1 MTTDGRFLS
10 DAPGEPRAWRRVAAS
25 VTTALAGLLLLF
37 ALVAPN
43 QLNDL
48 SVWAF
53 VRIPIE
59 GLLGVAIV
67 LMLPPR
73 PRQIAVMLAGT
84 VLGVLTVLKII
95 DMGFFSTLN
104 RPFDPVFD
112 WSFFGPAI
120 DFLSNSIGRTGAVA
134 AGIGAAIL
142 ALGLIMLVPL
152 SAMRLTKLVV
162 AHRMA
167 ATRTIT
173 VLTVIWVIS
182 AAFSLPIASKSAA
195 SLAYAHAVQA
205 NASLKDSD
213 AFAKETA
220 VDQFRDTPP
229 DQLLTALRGKD
240 VVISFVE
247 SYGRVAVEDPVI
259 SPPIDALLDAGTSK
273 LQAAGFGAKSAF
285 LTSSTSGGGSWLAH
299 ATLQSGL
306 YVNNQ
311 KRYNTFTSGD
321 RLTLSSAFR
330 SAGWRTVG
338 IVPQNDQPWPEGDIY
353 NYSKY
358 YEKHNVGYKGKNF
371 FYAAM
376 PDQYTLSAFQR
387 NERSAPDRQPVM
399 AEIDLVSSHTP
410 FVPLPQLI
418 DWNAVGDGSVFG
430 PMADKGQ
437 KPEEVWNDAGK
448 TRTAYGESIQYSL
461 STLISYVQT
470 YGDDNLVLVVLG
482 DHQPAPVVT
491 GDGAGRDVPITIIAK
506 DPTVLDKISGWRW
519 HDGLN
524 PGPQAPVWPMNSFR
538 DQFMTAFGSQPAH
551 PHR

>member
-1 MTTDGRFLS
+1 MTDDGRFLS
-10 DAPGEPRAWRRVAAS
+10 DAATKPRGWRRVVTS
-25 VTTALAGLLLLF
+25 VMTALAALIMVF

-43 QLNDL
+43 QLAGL
-48 SVWAF
+48 SVWSF

-73 PRQIAVMLAGT
+73 PRKIAVLLAGT
-84 VLGVLTVLKII
+84 VLGVLTVLKIV

-120 DFLSNSIGRTGAVA
+120 DFLSNSVGKAGAVA

-142 ALGLIMLVPL
+142 AVGLVAVVPL
-152 SAMRLTKLVV
+152 SAMRMTKLVV

-167 ATRTIT
+167 ATRTIA
-173 VLTVIWVIS
+173 VLTIIWVVS

-195 SLAYAHAVQA
+195 SLAYAHARQA
-205 NASLKDSD
+205 NASLKDSE
-213 AFAKETA
+213 AFAKELA
-220 VDQFRDTPP
+220 VDAFRDTPP
-229 DQLLTALRGKD
+229 DQLLTSLRGKD

-259 SPPIDALLDAGTSK
+259 SPQIDALLDAGTGK
-273 LQAAGFGAKSAF
+273 LKAAGYGAKSAF

-299 ATLQSGL
+299 STLQSGL
-306 YVNNQ
+306 YINNQ
-311 KRYNTFTSGD
+311 KRYNTFTSGN
-321 RLTLSSAFR
+321 RRTISGAFR
-330 SAGWRTVG
+330 DAGWRTVG
-338 IVPQNDQPWPEGDIY
+338 IVPQNDQPWPEGDVY
-353 NYSKY
+353 RHTQY
-358 YEKHNVGYKGKNF
+358 YDKNSVGYKGKNF

-376 PDQYTLSAFQR
+376 PDQYTLAAFER
-387 NERSAPDRQPVM
+387 NERSRPEPIM

-448 TRTAYGESIQYSL
+448 TRNAYGQSIQYSL
-461 STLISYVQT
+461 NTLISYVQT
-470 YGDDNLVLVVLG
+470 YGDDNLVLVFLG

-491 GDGAGRDVPITIIAK
+491 GEGAGRDVPITIVAK
-506 DPTVLDKISGWRW
+506 DPAVLDKISGWGW

-524 PGPQAPVWPMNSFR
+524 PGPQAPVWPMGSFR
-538 DQFMTAFGSQPAH
+538 DQFMTAFGPH
-551 PHR
+551 PGHPQR

>member
-1 MTTDGRFLS
+1 MTPDGRFLS
-10 DAPGEPRAWRRVAAS
+10 DAATKSRGWRRVVTS
-25 VTTALAGLLLLF
+25 VTTALAALIMLF
-37 ALVAPN
+37 ALVGPN
-43 QLNDL
+43 QLGGL
-48 SVWAF
+48 SVWSF

-73 PRQIAVMLAGT
+73 PRQIVVLLVGT
-84 VLGVLTVLKII
+84 GLGVLTVLKIV

-120 DFLSNSIGRTGAVA
+120 DFLSNSLGKTGAAA
-134 AGIGAAIL
+134 AGIGAAVL
-142 ALGLIMLVPL
+142 AVALVALVPM
-152 SAMRLTKLVV
+152 SAMRMTKLVV
-162 AHRMA
+162 AHRIA
-167 ATRTIT
+167 ATRTIA
-173 VLTVIWVIS
+173 VLTIIWVVA

-195 SLAYAHAVQA
+195 THAYAHARQA
-205 NASLKDSD
+205 NASLKDSE
-213 AFAKETA
+213 AFAKELA
-220 VDQFRDTPP
+220 VDAFRDTPP

-247 SYGRVAVEDPVI
+247 SYGRVAVEDPGI
-259 SPPIDALLDAGTSK
+259 SPQIDALLDAGTGK
-273 LQAAGFGAKSAF
+273 LRAAGFGAKSAF

-299 ATLQSGL
+299 STLQSGV
-306 YVNNQ
+306 YINNQ
-311 KRYNTFTSGD
+311 KRYTTFTNGD
-321 RLTLSSAFR
+321 RRTLSGAFR
-330 SAGWRTVG
+330 DAGWRTVG
-338 IVPQNDQPWPEGDIY
+338 IVPQNDRPWPEGEIY
-353 NYSKY
+353 RHNQY
-358 YEKHNVGYKGKNF
+358 YDKNNVGYKGKNF

-376 PDQYTLSAFQR
+376 PDQYTLSAFER
-387 NERSAPDRQPVM
+387 NERSKPGRQPVM

-448 TRTAYGESIQYSL
+448 TRTAYSQSIQYSL
-461 STLISYVQT
+461 NTLISYVQT
-470 YGDDNLVLVVLG
+470 YGDDNLVLVFLG

-491 GDGAGRDVPITIIAK
+491 GDGAGRDVPITILAK
-506 DPTVLDKISGWRW
+506 DPAVLDRISGWGW

-524 PGPQAPVWPMNSFR
+524 PGPQAPVWPMGSFR
-538 DQFMTAFGSQPAH
+538 DQFMTAFGPQSGH